1 MTTNATATAASA
13 SVIVNMP
20 TGIITKST
28 NFTYSGADITASA
41 NALTVY
47 MMKIPTGSQIIEIEY
62 KGSSAATLMP
72 VDIGIEV
79 TSGQTAISRFASQVA
94 SGAVYFVTPLGG
106 QLPFTVS
113 CPDSQ
118 LTQYGKMYVG
128 VTPSTLTSSI
138 QVAMTVFYTFQGN
151 A

>member
-1 MTTNATATAASA
+1 MTTNTTATAASA

-20 TGIITKST
+20 TGLITKST
-28 NFTYSGADITASA
+28 NYTYSGTDITASA

-47 MMKIPTGSQIIEIEY
+47 MMKVPTGSQIVEIEF
-62 KGSSAATLMP
+62 KSSSGAATMP

-79 TSGQTAISRFASQVA
+79 TTGQTAMSRFASQVA
-94 SGAVYFVTPLGG
+94 AGTTYFVTPLGG
-106 QLPFTVS
+106 VLPFTVS

-118 LTQYGKMYVG
+118 VTQYGKVYCG
-128 VTPSTLTSSI
+128 VTPGTATSSI
-138 QVAMTVFYTFQGN
+138 QLAMTVFYTFQGN